1 MKLHCPTL
9 FTSNDVFQ
17 INRYIPLK
25 IEFVYIHDDTRLF
38 TTVYTYTY
46 SVIFNKQ
53 KRKWIKTN
61 IFKIYINTP
70 NYTIVL
76 EIFTGNMI
84 LNPHGWRVDIYTTDY
99 FSYEYLHVLKI
110 MKTKLLTRSERLF
123 LFSFFRGTEIRKYL
137 KKICVRLKM

>member
-25 IEFVYIHDDTRLF
+25 IEFVYIHDATRLF

-99 FSYEYLHVLKI
+99 FLYEYLHVLKI
-110 MKTKLLTRSERLF
+110 MKTKLLTL
-123 LFSFFRGTEIRKYL
+123 
-137 KKICVRLKM
+137 